1 MTVPNPLA
9 VLEEGVE
16 QMTPSQIINQAM
28 QNTKDSLAQTGS
40 MLTDPQAILAGVMQP
55 LQGMADLA
63 GDPKQ
68 YLQKQIA
75 NLLTNGV
82 DPDARRRRKQ
92 QVADFM
98 SQGQQDYLSGMQAVQ
113 LPTGG
118 FVGGPNRGLI

>member
-9 VLEEGVE
+9 VLDEGVE

-28 QNTKDSLAQTGS
+28 QNTQDSLGQTGA
-40 MLTDPQAILAGVMQP
+40 MLTDPQAILAGVLQP

>member
-1 MTVPNPLA
+1 MTVQNPLA
-9 VLEEGVE
+9 VLDEGVE
-16 QMTPSQIINQAM
+16 QMTPAQIINQAM
-28 QNTKDSLAQTGS
+28 QNTQDSLGQTGA

-98 SQGQQDYLSGMQAVQ
+98 AQGQQDYLSGMQAVQ